1 MGPPHMCPTGS
12 KLKSSMADTE
22 WVAMQSMSILK
33 DNPKETAKNIQTSLG
48 SKYNIVLPYYT
59 VWKGK
64 EKALGVLHG
73 DWTNSFGMLYNFKAE
88 VQARCPGS
96 VVEIDTESE
105 GGKIYFKRFFMAL
118 KPCIDGFKGCYRP
131 YLSVD
136 STVLTGKWKGCLPSA
151 TALNGHN

>member
-48 SKYNIVLPYYT
+48 SKYNSVIPYYT

-64 EKALGVLHG
+64 EKALG
-73 DWTNSFGMLYNFKAE
+73 S
-88 VQARCPGS
+88 C
-96 VVEIDTESE
+96 
-105 GGKIYFKRFFMAL
+105 
-118 KPCIDGFKGCYRP
+118 
-131 YLSVD
+131 
-136 STVLTGKWKGCLPSA
+136 TGIGPIAS
-151 TALNGHN
+151 G